1 VDNSRLNGR
10 LEGKVAVITG
20 ASTGIGRAAFEMF
33 AAAGA
38 KVVGA
43 ARTQSNLD
51 EAVKAVED
59 IGGEAL
65 AVSADLSSDAA
76 AATVIDAA
84 VSNFGG
90 IDVLVNNAGV
100 GYSYRSVRPGSMNA
114 IGESTAEEWDHVMSI
129 NLGSVVNC
137 SRHAVPKLQER
148 GGGAIVNVA
157 SVLGLVGNPDA
168 HAYTAAK
175 GAIINLTR
183 SMAVAY
189 GKDGI
194 RTNVVCP
201 GYIET
206 PLVEEYIDYL
216 NSDENRFN
224 WNPMGRMGT
233 SEEIAYGLLYLA
245 SDEARYCN
253 GAVLTIDGGMI
264 CKPS

>member
-1 VDNSRLNGR
+1 MDTLNGR

-20 ASTGIGRAAFEMF
+20 ASTGIGRSALEMF
-33 AAAGA
+33 ARAGA

-43 ARTQSNLD
+43 ARTQETLD
-51 EAVKAVED
+51 EAVKAATNA
-59 IGGEAL
+59 GGEAIG
-65 AVSADLSSDAA
+65 VRADLSSDGAA
-76 AATVIDAA
+76 ASVMDAA
-84 VSNFGG
+84 VESFGG
-90 IDVLVNNAGV
+90 VDILVNNAGV
-100 GYSYRSVRPGSMNA
+100 GYSYRAVRPDSMLGVA
-114 IGESTAEEWDHVMSI
+114 ESTVEEWDHVMSI
-129 NLGSVVNC
+129 NLGSMVSC
-137 SRHAVPKLQER
+137 SRHAIPKMRER
-148 GGGAIVNVA
+148 GGGSIVNVA

-175 GAIINLTR
+175 GAMVQLTR

-201 GYIET
+201 GYTET

-216 NSDENRFN
+216 NAEENRFA

-233 SEEIAYGLLYLA
+233 PEEIAYGLLYLA

-253 GAVLTIDGGMI
+253 GAILTIDGGMI

>member
-1 VDNSRLNGR
+1 VDTLNGR

-20 ASTGIGRAAFEMF
+20 ASTGIGRATMEMF
-33 AAAGA
+33 ARAGA

-43 ARTQSNLD
+43 ARTQTTLD
-51 EAVKAVED
+51 EAVKSATDAGAEA
-59 IGGEAL
+59 IG
-65 AVSADLSSDAA
+65 VPADLSSDGA
-76 AATVIDAA
+76 AATVMKAA
-84 VSNFGG
+84 ADHFGG
-90 IDVLVNNAGV
+90 IDILVNNAGV
-100 GYSYRSVRPGSMNA
+100 GYSYRAVRPDSMLGVA
-114 IGESTAEEWDHVMSI
+114 ESTADEWDHVMSI
-129 NLGSVVNC
+129 NLGSMVSC
-137 SRHAVPKLQER
+137 SRHAIPAMRER
-148 GGGAIVNVA
+148 GGGSIVNVA

-175 GAIINLTR
+175 GAMINLTR

-201 GYIET
+201 GYTET

-216 NSDENRFN
+216 NSEENRFA

-233 SEEIAYGLLYLA
+233 AEEMAYGLLYLA

-253 GAVLTIDGGMI
+253 GAILTIDGGMI

>member
-1 VDNSRLNGR
+1 
-10 LEGKVAVITG
+10 
-20 ASTGIGRAAFEMF
+20 
-33 AAAGA
+33 
-38 KVVGA
+38 
-43 ARTQSNLD
+43 LD
-51 EAVKAVED
+51 DAVKSVANR
-59 IGGEAL
+59 GGEAV
-65 AVSADLSSDAA
+65 AVAADLSSDSDAA
-76 AATVIDAA
+76 SVIDAA
-84 VSNFGG
+84 VSNFGR
-90 IDVLVNNAGV
+90 IDILVNNAGV
-100 GYSYRSVRPGSMNA
+100 GYSYREVRPHSMND

-137 SRHAVPKLQER
+137 SRHAIPRMREQ
-148 GGGAIVNVA
+148 GGGSIVNVS

-175 GAIINLTR
+175 GAVVNLTR

-189 GKDGI
+189 GKNGI

-216 NSDENRFN
+216 NAEENRFE
-224 WNPMGRMGT
+224 WNPMGRMGRPD
-233 SEEIAYGLLYLA
+233 EIAYGLLYLA

>member
-1 VDNSRLNGR
+1 MDTLNGR

-20 ASTGIGRAAFEMF
+20 ASTGIGRSAMEMF
-33 AAAGA
+33 ARAGA

-43 ARTQSNLD
+43 ARTQSTLD
-51 EAVKAVED
+51 EAVKLATD
-59 IGGEAL
+59 AGGEAIG
-65 AVSADLSSDAA
+65 VSADLSSDAA

-84 VSNFGG
+84 VEQFGG
-90 IDVLVNNAGV
+90 IDILVNNAGV
-100 GYSYRSVRPGSMNA
+100 GYSYRSVRPGSMLDVA
-114 IGESTAEEWDHVMSI
+114 ESTAEEWDHVMSI
-129 NLGSVVNC
+129 NLGSVVSC
-137 SRHAVPKLQER
+137 SRHAIPKMRER
-148 GGGAIVNVA
+148 GGGSVVNVA

-189 GKDGI
+189 GKDSI

-201 GYIET
+201 GYTET

-216 NSDENRFN
+216 NSEENRFA

-233 SEEIAYGLLYLA
+233 AEEIAYGLLYLA
-245 SDEARYCN
+245 SDEAKYCN
-253 GAVLTIDGGMI
+253 GAILTIDGGMI

>member
-1 VDNSRLNGR
+1 MDSSKLNGR

-20 ASTGIGRAAFEMF
+20 ASTGIGRSAFEMF
-33 AAAGA
+33 ASAGA

-51 EAVKAVED
+51 DAVKAVED
-59 IGGEAL
+59 LGGQ
-65 AVSADLSSDAA
+65 AVAVAADLSSDAA
-76 AATVIDAA
+76 AASVIDAA
-84 VSNFGG
+84 ISNFGG
-90 IDVLVNNAGV
+90 LDILINNAGV
-100 GYSYRSVRPGSMNA
+100 GYSYRSARPESMNA
-114 IGESTAEEWDHVMSI
+114 IAESTAEEWDHVMSI

-137 SRHAVPKLQER
+137 SRHAVPKMRER
-148 GGGAIVNVA
+148 GGGSIVNVA

-201 GYIET
+201 GYTET

-216 NSDENRFN
+216 NSEENRFA

-253 GAVLTIDGGMI
+253 GAILTIDGGMI